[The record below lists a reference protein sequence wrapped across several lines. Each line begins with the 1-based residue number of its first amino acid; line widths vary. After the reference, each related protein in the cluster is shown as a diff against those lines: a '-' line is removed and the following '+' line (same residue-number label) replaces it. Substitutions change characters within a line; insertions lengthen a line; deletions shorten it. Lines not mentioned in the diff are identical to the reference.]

1 MKYVV
6 MFLEVHQPRRLRRYR
21 MQEIGKFHDYF
32 WDEYNSKIMERIARN
47 CYIPTL
53 KIFLE
58 NEIKVNL
65 SLTGVFIEQAK
76 EFTPYVMDQFK
87 EYIGSGLSEL
97 LGETYYHSLASIW
110 SENEFYEQVK
120 MHLELLKREF
130 NTIPESFRNTEL
142 IYNDNIGRMVK
153 KMGFK
158 RILAEGTDSII
169 EKHSPN
175 YIYRS
180 PDNLSLFL
188 RNYRLS
194 DDISFRFS
202 NWKWPEYPLKAD
214 KYAKWIDLTPGD
226 VANIFMDFET
236 FGEHQVA
243 ETGIFEF
250 LKYLPKEL
258 GKRGIEM
265 LTLREADEI
274 IQKREELSIKD
285 TISWADTR
293 RDLSPWLGNEMQREA
308 FNELIKLE
316 RKDNVWRNLQTS
328 DHLYYMST
336 GISQD
341 IEVHEYF
348 NPYKSP
354 YLAFLNFMNILS
366 DMKINNHEN
375 LYR

>member
-21 MQEIGKFHDYF
+21 MQDIGKFHDYF

-87 EYIGSGLSEL
+87 EYIGSGLAEL

-110 SENEFYEQVK
+110 SENEFYEQVQ

-158 RILAEGTDSII
+158 RILAEGKDEII

-202 NWKWPEYPLKAD
+202 NWKWSEYPLKAD

-265 LTLREADEI
+265 VTLREADEI

-316 RKDNVWRNLQTS
+316 RRDHVWRNLQTS

-354 YLAFLNFMNILS
+354 YVAFLNFMNVLN
-366 DMKINNHEN
+366 DMKHYQKN

>member
-21 MQEIGKFHDYF
+21 MQDIGKFHDYF
-32 WDEYNSKIMERIARN
+32 WDEYNSKIMERIAKN

-76 EFTPYVMDQFK
+76 EFTPEVMDQFK

-110 SENEFYEQVK
+110 SENEFFEQVK

-169 EKHSPN
+169 EKHSTN

-202 NWKWPEYPLKAD
+202 NWKWSEYPLKAD

-274 IQKREELSIKD
+274 IQKRDELSIKD

-316 RKDNVWRNLQTS
+316 RKDHVWRNLQTS

-354 YLAFLNFMNILS
+354 YVAFLNFMNILN
-366 DMKINNHEN
+366 DMKHN
-375 LYR
+375 